1 MCQARKRGMKNTKR
15 IKKIIAL
22 VTGITGLATLTS
34 MSGPVVIV
42 QPPAPVVTVQVPA
55 PVITVAVPDAY
66 VWDGFEFVGIVGM
79 DYFYLGAGGYW
90 VPCDSVRLARFQ
102 GWEKVHADWRAHA
115 TANVN
120 YRLDARGH
128 VHPWHGQGHSDKDDQ
143 GHDHGH

>member
-1 MCQARKRGMKNTKR
+1 MKNTKR

-79 DYFYLGAGGYW
+79 DYFYLGQ
-90 VPCDSVRLARFQ
+90 S
-102 GWEKVHADWRAHA
+102 GWRVF
-115 TANVN
+115 
-120 YRLDARGH
+120 
-128 VHPWHGQGHSDKDDQ
+128 KD
-143 GHDHGH
+143 GRRSMPTGALMPRRT